1 MYDRAEIC
9 RKIMEILPEL
19 GNCGLDLKVSFDD
32 KLQVWRVSYD
42 EEGRHALTFLE
53 EEDVE
58 RCLSGR
64 ECLSLV
70 LMAHQLR
77 ERSCTFR

>member
-1 MYDRAEIC
+1 MYDRTEVC
-9 RKIMEILPEL
+9 RKITEILPEL
-19 GNCGLDLKVSFDD
+19 GSCGLDLNVFYDD
-32 KLQVWRVSYD
+32 RLQVWRVSYD

-64 ECLSLV
+64 ECLSLG

-77 ERSCTFR
+77 ERSCLFR